1 MKIEEAIK
9 QSHFKN
15 EYHKLVINLLHT
27 VSILNVNQQ
36 RFFRPYDLTGQQY
49 NILRIL
55 RGQKGNPIG
64 VYDLV
69 DRMLD
74 KTSNTSRLVEKLRQK
89 GLCDR
94 KICENNRRQAEVTI
108 TEKGL
113 ELLKQL
119 DPAINSFEQD
129 MLGVSE
135 AEAQQMNALL
145 EKVRI
150 GFYQHEI
157 QISK

>member
-1 MKIEEAIK
+1 M
-9 QSHFKN
+9 
-15 EYHKLVINLLHT
+15 HT
-27 VSILNVNQQ
+27 VSILSVNQQ
-36 RFFRPYDLTGQQY
+36 RFFKPYDLTGQQY

-113 ELLKQL
+113 ALLRQL
-119 DPAINSFEQD
+119 DPEINSFETEF
-129 MLGVSE
+129 LGVSE
-135 AEAQQMNALL
+135 DEAKQMNALL
-145 EKVRI
+145 EKVKI
-150 GFYQHEI
+150 GFNQHEI

>member
-15 EYHKLVINLLHT
+15 EYQKLVINLLHT

-119 DPAINSFEQD
+119 DPAINSFEQE

-135 AEAQQMNALL
+135 AEARQMNALL

-150 GFYQHEI
+150 GFNQHEI